1 MKSKNQIRTSFSRK
15 VFLVFNTLFFLF
27 MMFACLYPLWYVFIQ
42 SISDGRLAHKAMLLP
57 VGTTINNYRNV
68 FTQPEIIQ
76 AFGMSVLRTVTG
88 CVLGVF
94 CSMLVGYLFTK
105 ETLPFRKLIY
115 RMMVITMYVGGG
127 LIPTFLVYKTYGF
140 MNSFWVYI
148 VPGMVGSYNVILI
161 KTYIEQLPASLEES
175 ARIDGAGTFR
185 VFLSIILPLS
195 LPIAATIAIY
205 ITNGQWNSWFDNMLY
220 NSTSKKLTTLQYLL
234 YNYINKTEQLIA
246 ELQDNRGGMGVNVER
261 LTAQGVKMTVT
272 MVSVIPIMCVY
283 PFMQRYLIKGI
294 MIGAVKG

>member
-1 MKSKNQIRTSFSRK
+1 M
-15 VFLVFNTLFFLF
+15 
-27 MMFACLYPLWYVFIQ
+27 Y
-42 SISDGRLAHKAMLLP
+42 
-57 VGTTINNYRNV
+57 
-68 FTQPEIIQ
+68 
-76 AFGMSVLRTVTG
+76 VLRTVTG

-115 RMMVITMYVGGG
+115 RMMVITMYVCGG

-148 VPGMVGSYNVILI
+148 IPGMVGSYNVILI

-185 VFLSIILPLS
+185 VFISIILPLS

-234 YNYINKTEQLIA
+234 YNYLNKTEQLIA
-246 ELQDNRGGMGVNVER
+246 ELQDNRGGMGVNVEK

>member
-1 MKSKNQIRTSFSRK
+1 M
-15 VFLVFNTLFFLF
+15 
-27 MMFACLYPLWYVFIQ
+27 
-42 SISDGRLAHKAMLLP
+42 
-57 VGTTINNYRNV
+57 
-68 FTQPEIIQ
+68 
-76 AFGMSVLRTVTG
+76 
-88 CVLGVF
+88 
-94 CSMLVGYLFTK
+94 
-105 ETLPFRKLIY
+105 
-115 RMMVITMYVGGG
+115 
-127 LIPTFLVYKTYGF
+127 IPTFLVHNTYGF
-140 MNSFWVYI
+140 MNGFWVYI
-148 VPGMVGSYNVILI
+148 IPGMVGSYNVILI

-185 VFLSIILPLS
+185 VFISIILPLS

-234 YNYINKTEQLIA
+234 YNYLNKTEQLIA
-246 ELQDNRGGMGVNVER
+246 ELQDNRGGMGVNVEK